1 MGCSEL
7 FPRPALTAAE
17 IEEYSRIKCC
27 VCGERVK
34 AEDVPEHSRS
44 CVLAP
49 APNLRLQLDKWC
61 IVSASMT
68 PSEQRTFL
76 HMRRTEELAK
86 VEEIEASLAK
96 RMPQLWWMPG
106 KFGFIISSR
115 WLRSWRSFVGVG
127 RPSAE
132 TRDRPPAPI
141 INGGLFEI
149 DGTLRSNLQEGLQHD
164 YQILEQPMWEF
175 FLQVYGGGPAILRYN
190 CQGAVP
196 SLADPSASFEGK
208 WRDGR
213 PDTGHG
219 RVFDPQSGRGFDGE
233 IQDGFL
239 WSCTGKGLLK
249 NGSHFEGQVVD
260 GLPEGPGREVSCE
273 GAVLEGAFRRGK
285 LHGISGLDL

>member
-1 MGCSEL
+1 
-7 FPRPALTAAE
+7 
-17 IEEYSRIKCC
+17 
-27 VCGERVK
+27 
-34 AEDVPEHSRS
+34 
-44 CVLAP
+44 
-49 APNLRLQLDKWC
+49 
-61 IVSASMT
+61 
-68 PSEQRTFL
+68 
-76 HMRRTEELAK
+76 
-86 VEEIEASLAK
+86 
-96 RMPQLWWMPG
+96 
-106 KFGFIISSR
+106 
-115 WLRSWRSFVGVG
+115 
-127 RPSAE
+127 
-132 TRDRPPAPI
+132 
-141 INGGLFEI
+141 
-149 DGTLRSNLQEGLQHD
+149 SNLQEGLQHD

-175 FLQVYGGGPAILRYN
+175 FLQVYGGYN

-285 LHGISGLDL
+285 LHGMGRVVDAHGMAQEGAPRPKPWRPWSARTRETCRGVRGGERAGIG